1 MRKRAVFKNIVNR
14 GLAIVLALLFLSP
27 FYIGIIYS
35 FKTKQ
40 EITFTKLAL
49 PTKLNFSNYAAVLED
64 GSFFRGMMNSLWTT
78 LPSVILIMIIC
89 PMASYVFARNHKR
102 VYNILYSLFLVAMLI
117 PYQSVLLPIYSN
129 MRDWGLLNTFTGNV
143 FVKVGFQISL
153 SILICTGFVKGIPK
167 ELEEAAY
174 IDGLGYFGTFWKIV
188 FPLMK
193 SVLISILIINAL
205 FAWNDFQLS
214 TVTLTKETVQTLP
227 QLLYRYFGVHS
238 VDLNEAF
245 AAFNL
250 AMLPLIILYLLLQK
264 YITDGVMA
272 GSVKG

>member
-27 FYIGIIYS
+27 FYIGVIYS

-49 PTKLNFSNYAAVLED
+49 PTKLDFSNYAAVLED
-64 GSFFRGMMNSLWTT
+64 GSFFKGMMNSLWTT

>member
-1 MRKRAVFKNIVNR
+1 MRRRAVFGRIADR
-14 GLAIVLALLFLSP
+14 ALALALAAVFLSP

-40 EITFTKLAL
+40 EITFTGLAI
-49 PTKLNFSNYAAVLED
+49 PERINFGNYTAVLED
-64 GSFFRGMMNSLWTT
+64 GSFFRGMLNSLYTT
-78 LPSVILIMIIC
+78 LPSVVLIMVIC
-89 PMASYVFARNHKR
+89 PMASYVFARNNGR
-102 VYNILYSLFLVAMLI
+102 IYNILYSLFLMAMLI
-117 PYQSVLLPIYSN
+117 PYQSVLLPSYAN
-129 MRDWGLLNTFTGNV
+129 MREWGFLNTYTGNV
-143 FVKVGFQISL
+143 LVKVGFQISL
-153 SILICTGFVKGIPK
+153 SILICTGFVKGIPR

-174 IDGLGYFGTFWKIV
+174 IDGLGYFGTFWRIV

-214 TVTLTKETVQTLP
+214 TVTLTKESVQTLP

-250 AMLPLIILYLLLQK
+250 AMLPLAVLYLLLQK

>member
-1 MRKRAVFKNIVNR
+1 MRKKVVFRNLANRIVTV
-14 GLAIVLALLFLSP
+14 ALALLFLSP
-27 FYIGIIYS
+27 FYIGLIYS

-40 EITFTKLAL
+40 EITFTGLAL
-49 PTKLNFSNYAAVLED
+49 PERIDFSNYAAVLED
-64 GSFFRGMMNSLWTT
+64 GSFFQGMINSVYTT
-78 LPSVILIMIIC
+78 IPSVILIMIIC
-89 PMASYVFARNHKR
+89 PMASYVFARNNTR
-102 VYNILYSLFLVAMLI
+102 IYNILYSLFLVAMLI
-117 PYQSVLLPIYSN
+117 PYQSVLLPIYSS
-129 MRDWGLLNTFTGNV
+129 MRDWGMLNTFAGNI

-174 IDGLGYFGTFWKIV
+174 IDGLGYFGTFWRIV

>member
-1 MRKRAVFKNIVNR
+1 MRKKTVFQSFANKLI
-14 GLAIVLALLFLSP
+14 AILLALLFLSP
-27 FYIGIIYS
+27 FYIGLIYS

-40 EITFTKLAL
+40 EITFTGLAL
-49 PTKLNFSNYAAVLED
+49 PEKIDFSNYAAVLED
-64 GSFFRGMMNSLWTT
+64 GSFFQGLMNSFWTT
-78 LPSVILIMIIC
+78 LPSVILLMVIC
-89 PMASYVFARNHKR
+89 PMAAYVFARNDKKIYH
-102 VYNILYSLFLVAMLI
+102 VLYSLFLIAMLI
-117 PYQSVLLPIYSN
+117 PYQSVLLPIYSS
-129 MRDWGLLNTFTGNV
+129 MRSWGLLNTFAGNV
-143 FVKVGFQISL
+143 LVKVGFQISL

-174 IDGLGYFGTFWKIV
+174 IDGLGYFGTFWRIV
-188 FPLMK
+188 FPLMR

-214 TVTLTKETVQTLP
+214 TVTLTKESVQTLP

>member
-27 FYIGIIYS
+27 FYIGVIYS

>member
-1 MRKRAVFKNIVNR
+1 MRRKTFAGSVLTKIT
-14 GLAIVLALLFLSP
+14 AILLALLFLSP

-40 EITFTKLAL
+40 EITMTGLAL
-49 PTKLNFSNYAAVLED
+49 PESIHFLNYAAVLED
-64 GSFFRGMMNSLWTT
+64 GSFFQGMLNSIITT
-78 LPSVILIMIIC
+78 LPSVLILMLIA
-89 PMASYVFARNHKR
+89 PMAAYVFARNNKKL
-102 VYNILYSLFLVAMLI
+102 YNFLYGLFLVAMLI

-129 MRDWGLLNTFTGNV
+129 MRDWGMLNTYAGNV
-143 FVKVGFQISL
+143 FVKVGFQISM

-167 ELEEAAY
+167 DLEEAAY
-174 IDGLGYFGTFWKIV
+174 IDGAGYFSTFWKIV

-193 SVLISILIINAL
+193 SVLISVLIINAL

-214 TVTLTKETVQTLP
+214 TVTLTKEEVQTLP

-245 AAFNL
+245 AAFIL

-264 YITDGVMA
+264 YITDGIMA

>member
-1 MRKRAVFKNIVNR
+1 MSKVKTKQIVISMV
-14 GLAIVLALLFLSP
+14 AILFALIMLSP

-40 EITFTKLAL
+40 EITLTGLSL
-49 PTKLNFSNYAAVLED
+49 PTHFDFQNYVAVLED
-64 GSFFRGMMNSLWTT
+64 GSFFKGMLNSIYTT
-78 LPSVILIMIIC
+78 IPSVILLMVIC
-89 PMASYVFARNHKR
+89 PMASYVFARNKKR
-102 VYNILYSLFLVAMLI
+102 IYNVLYSLFLVAMLI
-117 PYQSVLLPIYSN
+117 PYQSVLLPIYAD
-129 MRDWGLLNTFTGNV
+129 MRDWGMLNTFAGNV
-143 FVKVGFQISL
+143 FVKVGFQLSL
-153 SILICTGFVKGIPK
+153 SILICTGFVKGIPRD
-167 ELEEAAY
+167 LEEAAY
-174 IDGLGYFGTFWKIV
+174 IDGMGYFGTFWRIV

-214 TVTLTKETVQTLP
+214 TVTLISEEVQTLP

-238 VDLNEAF
+238 VDLNQAF

>member
-1 MRKRAVFKNIVNR
+1 MRRKAFAGSVLTKIT
-14 GLAIVLALLFLSP
+14 AILLALLFLSP

-40 EITFTKLAL
+40 EITMTGLAL
-49 PTKLNFSNYAAVLED
+49 PESIHFLNYAAVLED
-64 GSFFRGMMNSLWTT
+64 GSFFQGMLNSIITT
-78 LPSVILIMIIC
+78 LPSVLILMLIA
-89 PMASYVFARNHKR
+89 PMAAYVFARNNKKL
-102 VYNILYSLFLVAMLI
+102 YNFLYGLFLVAMLI

-129 MRDWGLLNTFTGNV
+129 MRDWGMLNTYAGNV
-143 FVKVGFQISL
+143 FVKVGFQISM

-167 ELEEAAY
+167 DLEEAAY
-174 IDGLGYFGTFWKIV
+174 IDGAGYFSTFWKIV

-193 SVLISILIINAL
+193 SVLISVLIINAL

-214 TVTLTKETVQTLP
+214 TVTLTKEEVQTLP

-245 AAFNL
+245 AAFIL

-264 YITDGVMA
+264 YITDGIMA

>member
-27 FYIGIIYS
+27 FYIGVIYS

-49 PTKLNFSNYAAVLED
+49 PTKFNFSNYAAVLED

-102 VYNILYSLFLVAMLI
+102 IYNILYSLFLVAMLI

-250 AMLPLIILYLLLQK
+250 AMLPLIVLYLLLQK

>member
-1 MRKRAVFKNIVNR
+1 MRRKAFAGSVLTKIT
-14 GLAIVLALLFLSP
+14 AILLALLFLSP

-40 EITFTKLAL
+40 EITMTGLAL
-49 PTKLNFSNYAAVLED
+49 PESIHFLNYAAVLED
-64 GSFFRGMMNSLWTT
+64 GSFFQGMLNSVITT
-78 LPSVILIMIIC
+78 LPSVLILMLIA
-89 PMASYVFARNHKR
+89 PMAAYVFARNNKKL
-102 VYNILYSLFLVAMLI
+102 YNFLYGLFLVAMLI

-129 MRDWGLLNTFTGNV
+129 MRDWGMLNTYAGNV
-143 FVKVGFQISL
+143 FVKVGFQISM

-167 ELEEAAY
+167 DLEEAAY
-174 IDGLGYFGTFWKIV
+174 IDGAGYFSTFWKIV

-193 SVLISILIINAL
+193 SVLISVLIINAL

-214 TVTLTKETVQTLP
+214 TVTLTKEEVQTLP

-245 AAFNL
+245 AAFIL

-264 YITDGVMA
+264 YITDGIMA

>member
-1 MRKRAVFKNIVNR
+1 MRKRAVLKNVADR
-14 GLAIVLALLFLSP
+14 VMAVALALLFLSP

-40 EITFTKLAL
+40 EITFTGLAL
-49 PTKLNFSNYAAVLED
+49 PTKFELSNYAAVLED
-64 GSFFRGMMNSLWTT
+64 GSFFRGMLNSLWTT

-89 PMASYVFARNHKR
+89 PMASYVFARNNKR
-102 VYNILYSLFLVAMLI
+102 IYNILYSLFLVAMLI

-129 MRDWGLLNTFTGNV
+129 MREWGLLNTFAGNI

-250 AMLPLIILYLLLQK
+250 AMLPLIVLYLLLQK

>member
-1 MRKRAVFKNIVNR
+1 MRTKAICGKVANRLITILLAVV
-14 GLAIVLALLFLSP
+14 FLSP
-27 FYIGIIYS
+27 FYIGVIYS

-40 EITFTKLAL
+40 EITFTGLSL
-49 PTKLNFSNYAAVLED
+49 PENVDFTNYYAVLED
-64 GSFFRGMMNSLWTT
+64 GSFFQGLVNSLYTT
-78 LPSVILIMIIC
+78 LPSVLLIMVIC
-89 PMASYVFARNHKR
+89 PMAAYVFARNR
-102 VYNILYSLFLVAMLI
+102 SRIYNVLYSLFLVAMLI

-129 MRDWGLLNTFTGNV
+129 MRSWGLLNTYAGNI

-174 IDGLGYFGTFWKIV
+174 IDGLGYMGTFWKIV

-193 SVLISILIINAL
+193 PVLISLLIINAL

-214 TVTLTKETVQTLP
+214 TVTLTKEAVQTLP

>member
-1 MRKRAVFKNIVNR
+1 MKRKEMFGNIAGR
-14 GLAIVLALLFLSP
+14 LTALALALVFLSP

-40 EITFTKLAL
+40 EITFTGLAL
-49 PTKLNFSNYAAVLED
+49 PEKIDFGNYAAVLED
-64 GSFFRGMMNSLWTT
+64 GSFFQGMLNSLFTT
-78 LPSVILIMIIC
+78 LPSVALIMVIC
-89 PMASYVFARNHKR
+89 PMASYVFARNNTR
-102 VYNILYSLFLVAMLI
+102 IYNILYSLFLMAMLI

-129 MRDWGLLNTFTGNV
+129 MREWGLLNTYVGNIL
-143 FVKVGFQISL
+143 VKVGFQISL

-174 IDGLGYFGTFWKIV
+174 IDGLGYFGTFWRIV

-250 AMLPLIILYLLLQK
+250 AMLPLVVLYLLLQK
-264 YITDGVMA
+264 YITEGVMA

>member
-1 MRKRAVFKNIVNR
+1 MKRKEMLGSIAGRLTA
-14 GLAIVLALLFLSP
+14 LALALIFLSP

-40 EITFTKLAL
+40 EITFTGLAL
-49 PTKLNFSNYAAVLED
+49 PEKIDFGNYAAVLED
-64 GSFFRGMMNSLWTT
+64 GSFFQGMLNSLFTT
-78 LPSVILIMIIC
+78 LPSVALIMVIC
-89 PMASYVFARNHKR
+89 PMASYVFARNNTR
-102 VYNILYSLFLVAMLI
+102 IYNILYSLFLMAMLI

-129 MRDWGLLNTFTGNV
+129 MREWGLLNTYVGNIL
-143 FVKVGFQISL
+143 VKVGFQISL

-174 IDGLGYFGTFWKIV
+174 IDGLGYFGTFWRIV

-250 AMLPLIILYLLLQK
+250 AMLPLVVLYLLLQK
-264 YITDGVMA
+264 YITEGVMA